1 MESINDLAKKLAE
14 NIFSSQP
21 KHSAEEIQNAA
32 ARAGSSAQAY
42 ASEASAKLESAVE
55 SALDSAKPVASQAL
69 ALLAGA
75 AFSLHGLL
83 KDKADSLAQADSGA
97 KRSAQKPKPDQEPP
111 AGPAP
116 H

>member
-14 NIFSSQP
+14 NIFSGQP
-21 KHSAEEIQNAA
+21 KHSAEEIQKAA

-55 SALDSAKPVASQAL
+55 SVLESAKPLASQAL

-75 AFSLHGLL
+75 AFSIHGLL
-83 KDKADSLAQADSGA
+83 KDKADSLAQADRAA
-97 KRSAQKPKPDQEPP
+97 KRAAQNPTPDKEPP

-116 H
+116 